1 MGVIADQLGSRLL
14 AMRWNFHCTDYAI
27 TEREE
32 LEVEVGNIL
41 GKEVG
46 EL

>member
-1 MGVIADQLGSRLL
+1 MGVVADQLEVGYLHRGDCSV
-14 AMRWNFHCTDYAI
+14 T
-27 TEREE
+27 E
-32 LEVEVGNIL
+32 LEVEVKNIL

>member
-1 MGVIADQLGSRLL
+1 MT
-14 AMRWNFHCTDYAI
+14 WNFHCADHAVA
-27 TEREE
+27 ERDE